1 MRTIDVLRILQRFNK
16 RIYSF
21 SDLKKLLNIEDDD
34 SLYVKISRLVES
46 GLLKRIKKGVYYLEG
61 REPDSFEIANVL
73 YEPSYL
79 SLETALNY
87 YGILVQTPYIIFS
100 ITTKRAKRVIFNN
113 IEYHYLQINRK
124 YFKGYTKE
132 KNFLIATPEKALVD
146 TLYFMALGKT
156 KVDIDEL
163 NLEVIDKNILKSY
176 ISEIDNRVFKR
187 FINRVNI

>member
-100 ITTKRAKRVIFNN
+100 ITTKRAKKFIFNN
-113 IEYHYLQINRK
+113 IEYHYLQINKK
-124 YFKGYTKE
+124 YFKGYRKE
-132 KNFLIATPEKALVD
+132 KDFLIATPEKALVD

-156 KVDIDEL
+156 EVDIDEL
-163 NLEVIDKNILKSY
+163 NLELVDKNILKSY
-176 ISEIDNRVFKR
+176 INEVDNRVFKR
-187 FINRVNI
+187 FINRVKI

>member
-1 MRTIDVLRILQRFNK
+1 MKTIDVLRILQRFNK
-16 RIYSF
+16 RIYNF
-21 SDLKKLLNIEDDD
+21 SDLKKLLNAKSDD

-187 FINRVNI
+187 FIKRINI

>member
-1 MRTIDVLRILQRFNK
+1 MKTIDVLRLLQRFNK
-16 RIYSF
+16 RIYNF
-21 SDLKKLLNIEDDD
+21 SDLKKLLNAKSDD
-34 SLYVKISRLVES
+34 SLYVKISRLVER

-163 NLEVIDKNILKSY
+163 NLETIDKNILKSY
-176 ISEIDNRVFKR
+176 ISEIDNRVFRR
-187 FINRVNI
+187 FIKRINI

>member
-1 MRTIDVLRILQRFNK
+1 MKTIDVLRILQRFNK
-16 RIYSF
+16 RIYNF

-34 SLYVKISRLVES
+34 SLYVKISRLVER

-163 NLEVIDKNILKSY
+163 NLETIDKNILKSY
-176 ISEIDNRVFKR
+176 ISEIDNRVFRR
-187 FINRVNI
+187 FIKRINI